1 MNREIIAEAYRIS
14 KRIKQ
19 SVNIDTPKSS
29 KQHKG
34 VESLNNPQETNKP
47 LSKLAPRDLTIEL
60 NARISHRHALP

>member
-34 VESLNNPQETNKP
+34 VESL
-47 LSKLAPRDLTIEL
+47 
-60 NARISHRHALP
+60 